1 MISPVRQLPVLLALA
16 AFAAAGAV
24 QAQDAAPADAPVATA
39 PTTATATAPAAVA
52 PATGAPLT
60 TAEQID
66 NYLRTSPT
74 TALPQDGAAGVT
86 SSEEPRKIH
95 GVVDVAAGSNGY
107 RSAFVASELPVG
119 KTASVTI
126 AVGQTRF
133 DGRTDGRFA
142 RDRLAGGGRQAL
154 GLSFEGGGAGDSASL
169 RCRQAAAD
177 GAVNLDPRFGG
188 GRACRP
194 MDVTA
199 AP

>member
-1 MISPVRQLPVLLALA
+1 MTSSVRQLSVLLAFA
-16 AFAAAGAV
+16 AFAAASATR
-24 QAQDAAPADAPVATA
+24 AQDASPAAPVATA
-39 PTTATATAPAAVA
+39 PTVTAPAA
-52 PATGAPLT
+52 PAAAAPLS

-74 TALPQDGAAGVT
+74 TALPQDAAAGVT
-86 SSEEPRKIH
+86 SSEAPRKIH

-133 DGRTDGRFA
+133 DGRADGRFA
-142 RDRLAGGGRQAL
+142 GDHAGGGRQAL
-154 GLSFEGGGAGDSASL
+154 GLSFEGGGDPTSL

-188 GRACRP
+188 GRTCRP

>member
-1 MISPVRQLPVLLALA
+1 V
-16 AFAAAGAV
+16 
-24 QAQDAAPADAPVATA
+24 T
-39 PTTATATAPAAVA
+39 TAPAAA
-52 PATGAPLT
+52 APLS

-74 TALPQDGAAGVT
+74 TALPKDAAAGVT

-95 GVVDVAAGSNGY
+95 GVVDVAVGSNGY

-119 KTASVTI
+119 KTSTLTI
-126 AVGQTRF
+126 AVGQTQF
-133 DGRTDGRFA
+133 NGRADGRFA
-142 RDRLAGGGRQAL
+142 RDRFAGGGRQAL
-154 GLSFEGGGAGDSASL
+154 GLSFDGGGGDPTSL
-169 RCRQAAAD
+169 ACRQAAAD

-194 MDVTA
+194 LDVTA

>member
-1 MISPVRQLPVLLALA
+1 MISSLRQLPVLFALA
-16 AFAAAGAV
+16 AFATAGAV
-24 QAQDAAPADAPVATA
+24 QAQDASPAAPVATA
-39 PTTATATAPAAVA
+39 PATS
-52 PATGAPLT
+52 APLS

-74 TALPQDGAAGVT
+74 AALPQDAAAGVT

-119 KTASVTI
+119 KTSTVTI
-126 AVGQTRF
+126 AVGETRF

-142 RDRLAGGGRQAL
+142 HDRFAHDRLTGGGRQAL
-154 GLSFEGGGAGDSASL
+154 GLSFEGGDDPTGL

-188 GRACRP
+188 GRACGP
-194 MDVTA
+194 QNVPTA
-199 AP
+199 P

>member
-1 MISPVRQLPVLLALA
+1 MTSSVRQLSLLLAFA
-16 AFAAAGAV
+16 AFAAAGATR
-24 QAQDAAPADAPVATA
+24 AQDASPSAPVATA
-39 PTTATATAPAAVA
+39 PATA
-52 PATGAPLT
+52 APLS

-66 NYLRTSPT
+66 NYLKTSPT
-74 TALPQDGAAGVT
+74 TALPQDSAAGVT

-119 KTASVTI
+119 KTATVTI

-142 RDRLAGGGRQAL
+142 RDRLSGGGRQAL
-154 GLSFEGGGAGDSASL
+154 GLSFDGGGDPTSL

-194 MDVTA
+194 LDVTA